1 MLSTLIESRRLP
13 RPGAAGPAGGAAAS
27 IAIHAALIMLAVAVT
42 AHAGEHRSTSQN
54 PPDIFYSVPVMHH
67 PPVPRPGTV
76 SRHPSAPKLPST
88 PLPPVIIPKTIPGKA
103 PTIDISPLGA
113 SGIDFIPGRLDSLST
128 RGAGPPDG
136 DAARMPYSA
145 AQVDRPAMTLPG
157 NERPRYPAVLEQAR
171 ASGAVIVQFVVDT
184 SGRVDLSTVRILEA
198 SNDLFA
204 ASVRE
209 VLPQWRFR
217 PASAGE
223 RAVKQLVQLPLLFR
237 MP

>member
-13 RPGAAGPAGGAAAS
+13 RRGAGGSAGGAAAS
-27 IAIHAALIMLAVAVT
+27 IAIHAALIVLVVAVT
-42 AHAGEHRSTSQN
+42 AHAGEHRSTSQK

-88 PLPPVIIPKTIPGKA
+88 PLPPVIIPKTIPSGA
-103 PTIDISPLGA
+103 PTIDFSPYVTRGN
-113 SGIDFIPGRLDSLST
+113 DFIPGRLDSLST
-128 RGAGPPDG
+128 GGAGLPEGDG
-136 DAARMPYSA
+136 AGTAYSA
-145 AQVDRPAMTLPG
+145 AQVDRPAMALPG
-157 NERPRYPAVLEQAR
+157 NARPRYPAVLEQAR

-184 SGRVDLSTVRILEA
+184 SGRVDLSTLRILEA

-209 VLPQWRFR
+209 VLPGWRFR
-217 PASAGE
+217 PASAGG
-223 RAVKQLVQLPLLFR
+223 RTVKQLVQLPLLFR